1 MAVIESR
8 VTENGDVIIIKTNV
22 PVVGI
27 VALTSFIDSTIGET
41 GSVYF
46 EKTFKYSTNGG
57 ITYSDWIELTTVNV
71 QGIDIERTDY
81 FIVEYRYKRVGTGG
95 DLTFNNIHL
104 GGTLEPLSHPVF
116 NSMVFADF
124 FTPDD
129 TNVLDWALNVLEKLY
144 KSGII
149 PSYVKRNQGGDDR
162 DFISYWFT
170 ITHFFAILVYYAR
183 GFEHVPGSLA
193 LMREF
198 VKGRGLYIRSNPD
211 VEELFYVYNNYI
223 SEVAKRGTEA
233 IYKKGTSIDGE
244 LLRLL
249 NNIVTDEFLFALTTR
264 GELGWCVGES
274 SPLYTGA
281 DNIVNLIKGYEF
293 TKTVES
299 LDVYPLVGN
308 MYIAIINGKMQI
320 TGVPDTNNSGVG
332 NAFDFDKAIV
342 INPSLDYEISFRV
355 QKTELTADLT
365 FGVFLWD
372 QYANTLAPIRITD
385 GQNAANFFV
394 RQALNQAGIEYWIRG
409 IIYAVGSDLIAED
422 VLNVGFG
429 QNLRLPATAKY
440 MMPLIIVD
448 NGSGSVLTDVILISD
463 IKIRPA
469 SLWFSRGL
477 LSARNFII
485 GYLTNNSTEFN
496 NQQVE
501 KIIDNELIPY
511 NTFSLLKFLE
521 SDIANNDIN
530 NDETIYYLMDDTLLL
545 DTTNLG

>member
-8 VTENGDVIIIKTNV
+8 VTENGDVIIVKTNV

-27 VALTSFIDSTIGET
+27 VALISFIDSTIGET
-41 GSVYF
+41 GDTYF
-46 EKTFKYSTNGG
+46 EKTFQYSTNGG
-57 ITYSDWIELTTVNV
+57 ITFSDWIELTTVNI

-81 FIVEYRYKRVGTGG
+81 FIVEYRYKRIGTGG
-95 DLTFNNIHL
+95 DLTFESIHI

-116 NSMVFADF
+116 NSMVFANF

-144 KSGII
+144 KLGII

-183 GFEHVPGSLA
+183 GFEHVPGSIA

-198 VKGRGLYIRSNPD
+198 VKGRGVYIRDNPD
-211 VEELFYVYNNYI
+211 VEELSYIYNNYI
-223 SEVAKRGTEA
+223 AEIAKRGTEA
-233 IYKKGTSIDGE
+233 VYLKSTSIDGE
-244 LLRLL
+244 ILRLL
-249 NNIVTDEFLFALTTR
+249 NNIVTDEFLFALTLR

-293 TKTVES
+293 TETVES
-299 LDVYPLVGN
+299 LDKYPLIN
-308 MYIAIINGKMQI
+308 LQYIAIINGKMQI
-320 TGVPDTNNSGVG
+320 TGVLSANSSGIGVAGFLDTEHC
-332 NAFDFDKAIV
+332 IV
-342 INPSLDYEISFRV
+342 IDPSLDYEISFKV
-355 QKTELTADLT
+355 QKTELVGDLS
-365 FGVFLWD
+365 FGVTIFD
-372 QYANTLAPIRITD
+372 QYANLLTSVRITTGANDNMFFTLAS
-385 GQNAANFFV
+385 
-394 RQALNQAGIEYWIRG
+394 LNQTDTEYWVRG
-409 IIYAVGSDLIAED
+409 VLHASDSDLIADD
-422 VLNVGFG
+422 VLAIGFG
-429 QNLRLPATAKY
+429 QGLRMPAAAKY
-440 MMPLIIVD
+440 IFPHIIVA
-448 NGSGSVLTDVILISD
+448 NTSGSVLTDIVTISD
-463 IKIRPA
+463 IKVRVS

-485 GYLTNNSTEFN
+485 GYLKNNSTEYN

-511 NTFSLLKFLE
+511 NTFTLLKFL
-521 SDIANNDIN
+521 
-530 NDETIYYLMDDTLLL
+530 
-545 DTTNLG
+545 

>member
-41 GSVYF
+41 DGVYF

-198 VKGRGLYIRSNPD
+198 CKGRGVYLRSNPD
-211 VEELFYVYNNYI
+211 VEELSYIYSNYI
-223 SEVAKRGTEA
+223 AEIAKRGTEGV
-233 IYKKGTSIDGE
+233 YLKGTDIDGE
-244 LLRLL
+244 ILRLL
-249 NNIVTDEFLFALTTR
+249 NNIVTDEFLFALTSR
-264 GELGWCVGES
+264 GELGWCIGES

-293 TKTVES
+293 TNTVEN
-299 LDVYPLVGN
+299 LDAYPLSGIP
-308 MYIAIINGKMQI
+308 YINIINGKIQI
-320 TGVPDTNNSGVG
+320 TGMPNGMNAGVF
-332 NAFDFDKAIV
+332 NAADFDKAIV
-342 INPSLDYEISFRV
+342 IDPSLDYEISFKV
-355 QKTELTADLT
+355 QKSEFTADLS
-365 FGVFLWD
+365 FGINLWD
-372 QYANTLAPIRITD
+372 QYANPLVPIRITD
-385 GQNAANFFV
+385 GQGSGNFFL
-394 RQALNQAGIEYWIRG
+394 RQSLNQTDIEYWVRG
-409 IIYAVGSDLIAED
+409 VVYATKSDLIAED
-422 VLNVGFG
+422 KLTIGFG
-429 QNLRLPATAKY
+429 QNLRFPSAAKY
-440 MMPLIIVD
+440 LMPLIIVE
-448 NGSGSVLTDVILISD
+448 NRSGSTLTDIVTISD
-463 IKIRPA
+463 IKVRPS

-485 GYLTNNSTEFN
+485 GCLKNNSTEYN

-511 NTFSLLKFLE
+511 NAFTLLKFL
-521 SDIANNDIN
+521 
-530 NDETIYYLMDDTLLL
+530 
-545 DTTNLG
+545 